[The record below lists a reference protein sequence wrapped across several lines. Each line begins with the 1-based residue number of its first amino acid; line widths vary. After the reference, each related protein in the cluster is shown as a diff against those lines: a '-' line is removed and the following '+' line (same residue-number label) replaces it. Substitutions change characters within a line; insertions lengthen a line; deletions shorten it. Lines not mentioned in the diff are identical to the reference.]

1 MIVLTGGAGFIGS
14 CVLAELNKNGYQNI
28 TVVDN
33 LGTGD
38 KWKNLANKKF
48 TQFIHKTKFR
58 SQILDG
64 SFYATNNKDIEAII
78 HLGACS
84 ATTEKDAD
92 YLMDN
97 NFLFS
102 KELALF
108 AIQHSIKFI
117 YASSAAT
124 YGDGENGYS
133 DKSIAN
139 LIPLNCYG
147 FSKHLFD
154 MWVVENRFENQVTGI
169 KFFNVFGPNEYHKG
183 GMRSMFIKA
192 FEQIQ
197 ATGKVKLFK
206 SARSDFKDGE
216 QKRDFIYV
224 KDCAKIILEMLN
236 SEDWTGIYNLGTG
249 NARSWNA
256 LANSVFAAMEKP
268 VNIEYIALPE
278 NLVNQYQY
286 FTEADNEKLLQK
298 LNKNWQWTSIE
309 DAADDYIRKYL
320 MKNLY
325 L

>member
-1 MIVLTGGAGFIGS
+1 MIILTGGAGFIGS
-14 CVLAELNKNGYQNI
+14 CVLAELNKNGYQDI

-33 LGTGD
+33 LGITD

-58 SQILDG
+58 EQISNG
-64 SFYATNNKDIEAII
+64 SFYANNKDIQAII

-102 KELALF
+102 KELAMF
-108 AIQHSIKFI
+108 AIENHIKFI

-124 YGDGENGYS
+124 YGGGENGYS
-133 DKSIAN
+133 DKSIDG
-139 LIPLNCYG
+139 LVPLNCYG
-147 FSKHLFD
+147 LSKHLFD
-154 MWVVENRFENQVTGI
+154 MWIFQNKLENKVTGI

-192 FEQIQ
+192 FEQVME
-197 ATGKVKLFK
+197 TGKVKLFK
-206 SARSDFKDGE
+206 SARSDYKDGE

-224 KDCAKIILEMLN
+224 KDCAKIVLKMLK
-236 SEDWTGIYNLGTG
+236 DKDFTGIYNLGTG
-249 NARSWNA
+249 KARSWNA
-256 LANSVFAAMEKP
+256 LANAVFGAMKRTP
-268 VNIEYIALPE
+268 NIEYIDIPE
-278 NLVNQYQY
+278 NLAKQYQY
-286 FTEADNEKLLQK
+286 FTEADTEKLQK
-298 LNKNWQWTSIE
+298 KLGNWQFTSIE
-309 DAADDYIRKYL
+309 DAADDYINSYL
-320 MKNLY
+320 INNFY

>member
-1 MIVLTGGAGFIGS
+1 MIILTGGAGFIGS
-14 CVLAELNKNGYQNI
+14 CVLAELNKNGFQDI

-33 LGTGD
+33 LGTSE

-48 TQFIHKTKFR
+48 TQFIHKNKFR
-58 SQILDG
+58 EQLLSGNFNIC
-64 SFYATNNKDIEAII
+64 AKDISAII

-108 AIQHSIKFI
+108 AIVNNIKFI

-133 DKSIAN
+133 DKSIDN

-147 FSKHLFD
+147 LSKHLFD
-154 MWVVENRFENQVTGI
+154 MWIVENQFENKVTGI
-169 KFFNVFGPNEYHKG
+169 KFFNVFGPNEYHKA
-183 GMRSMFIKA
+183 GMRSMFIGA
-192 FEQIQ
+192 FEQIKE
-197 ATGKVKLFK
+197 TGKVKLFK
-206 SARSDFKDGE
+206 SERNDFEDGE

-224 KDCAKIILEMLN
+224 KDCAKIILKMLN
-236 SEDWTGIYNLGTG
+236 DKDFSGIYNLGTG
-249 NARSWNA
+249 TANSWNI
-256 LANSVFAAMEKP
+256 LAKSVFAAMNKT
-268 VNIEYIALPE
+268 VNIEYIELPE
-278 NLVNQYQY
+278 KLKNQYQY
-286 FTEADNEKLLQK
+286 FTEADTVKLLQK
-298 LNKNWQWTSIE
+298 LGANWKFTSIE
-309 DAADDYIRKYL
+309 NAAKDYVQNYL
-320 MKNLY
+320 EKNSY